1 MDNKLENEK
10 ISKLLLSLALPTIF
24 AQLVSLMYN
33 MADRIY
39 IGRLEYGADAMAG
52 IGISL
57 PLVTL
62 IMAFSH
68 LFGKGGSPL
77 AAIHMGRKDND
88 SADKILTSSFVMLV
102 CTAVVLT
109 IISVIFKKNILMLF
123 GAGNNT
129 IGYAEDY
136 FGIYCL
142 GTIFVMITIG
152 MNSFINTQGFTKMGM
167 ATTLIGCLLNI
178 ILDPIF
184 IFGFNMGVKGAALA
198 TVISQGVSCVWVI
211 FFLFGKKTLLHIKRK
226 YIKPEFKVVKSI
238 LMLGVTPFFMV
249 STESIL
255 QICFNT
261 QLLKF
266 GSDIAISAM
275 TIMTTMFQLIMMP
288 VDGISLGGQPIMSY
302 NYGAKRFG
310 RVKAAFRLILISSF
324 IFTAAATTVI
334 MIFPKFFIKIYTVD
348 PTLTELTARLMP
360 IYLGGGFLV
369 GANSTFQQ
377 TYTALGKGKTAF
389 FFAFYRKIILLI
401 PLIFILPHIMP
412 NPLTAV
418 IMAEPISDI
427 LTTVTNGIYFR
438 IFMKKNLSEANMKK
452 I

>member
-10 ISKLLLSLALPTIF
+10 ISKLLFSLALPTIF
-24 AQLVSLMYN
+24 AQIVSLMYN

-68 LFGKGGSPL
+68 LFGKGGAPL
-77 AAIHMGRKDND
+77 AAIQMGRKDND
-88 SADKILTSSFVMLV
+88 GADKILTSSFVMLAG
-102 CTAVVLT
+102 TAVLLT
-109 IISVIFKKNILMLF
+109 IIFVVFKRDMLMLF
-123 GAGNNT
+123 GAGENT

-142 GTIFVMITIG
+142 GTLFVMITIG

-167 ATTLIGCLLNI
+167 ATTLIGCVLNI
-178 ILDPIF
+178 ILDPVF
-184 IFGFNMGVKGAALA
+184 IFVLHMGVKGAALA

-211 FFLFGKKTLLHIKRK
+211 FFLFGKKTLLHIKK
-226 YIKPEFKVVKSI
+226 EYIKPEMKIVKAI

-275 TIMTTMFQLIMMP
+275 TIMTTMFQLIFMP
-288 VDGISLGGQPIMSY
+288 VEGISLGGQPIMSY
-302 NYGAKRFG
+302 NYGARRFD
-310 RVKAAFRLILISSF
+310 RVKGAFRLILIFSF
-324 IFTAAATTVI
+324 AFTAAVTAAVI
-334 MIFPKFFIKIYTVD
+334 VFPEFFIKIYTND
-348 PTLTELTARLMP
+348 ISLTEITARLMP

-369 GANSTFQQ
+369 GANSAFQQ
-377 TYTALGKGKTAF
+377 TYTALGHGKTAF

-401 PLIFILPHIMP
+401 PLIFILPHILP
-412 NPLTAV
+412 DPLTAV

-427 LTTVTNGIYFR
+427 LTTLTNAVYFR
-438 IFMKKNLSEANMKK
+438 IFLRRNLL
-452 I
+452 